1 MPPRAMRAALMALMA
16 AMALRS
22 MQGIWTRP
30 AIGSQVRPRLCSM
43 PISAAFPPGGEF
55 PQVLRKSGGGHGAGY
70 AHFSLAAYVRAGNG
84 GVFLYRMAIPP
95 AVSRKRCT
103 ASGYGETQNLVA

>member
-1 MPPRAMRAALMALMA
+1 MRAALMALMA

-22 MQGIWTRP
+22 MQGYLDEARNRITGEAQIVLHAYFR
-30 AIGSQVRPRLCSM
+30 GVFHLVGCS
-43 PISAAFPPGGEF
+43 